1 MLKQLN
7 KKPLPSQSELDM
19 FDGQAKEQESVE

>member
-7 KKPLPSQSELDM
+7 KKPFPSRSELDM